1 MSAVLDLD
9 PLAELARGVEAGRL
23 IPYLGPGV
31 LALTPGGAPVPDS
44 PEAFC
49 RHIESLS
56 GLDEFLSARDNPVP
70 DSDG

>member
-1 MSAVLDLD
+1 MFWGWIWGVIGVFVAV
-9 PLAELARGVEAGRL
+9 PML
-23 IPYLGPGV
+23 IV
-31 LALTPGGAPVPDS
+31 VKV
-44 PEAFC
+44 FC

>member
-1 MSAVLDLD
+1 MIGVFVAV
-9 PLAELARGVEAGRL
+9 PML
-23 IPYLGPGV
+23 IV
-31 LALTPGGAPVPDS
+31 VKV
-44 PEAFC
+44 FC